1 MPPIAGLVKRA
12 PKWAWVT
19 AAGVGIGGVA
29 VYTVKNRAAPP
40 SDGTTDGST
49 DTIGDPP
56 TQLWDSSPVPGI
68 VVPPI
73 VTPGGGDTNVGVT
86 DLQNLYI
93 DATGRTL
100 DLLAGGFGALLG
112 GNLDLTHAI
121 LDQNQGL
128 QQSLTQIVTGGG
140 LGVPAPP
147 GAVAANTPVAAIA
160 PAPTPAPAACPP
172 QYPFRGPKG
181 CYQVATANE
190 CKCTGT
196 GRTRKCWTVANRWH
210 IGQSGYRDVVSQNKV
225 KDGC

>member
-121 LDQNQGL
+121 LDQN
-128 QQSLTQIVTGGG
+128 
-140 LGVPAPP
+140 
-147 GAVAANTPVAAIA
+147 
-160 PAPTPAPAACPP
+160 P

>member
-1 MPPIAGLVKRA
+1 MADIAGLVKRA

-40 SDGTTDGST
+40 TDGTGAEL

-56 TQLWDSSPVPGI
+56 TQLWDSSPIPGI

-73 VTPGGGDTNVGVT
+73 VTPGGGDSQVGVT

-100 DLLAGGFGALLG
+100 DLLGGGFGSLLG
-112 GNLDLTHAI
+112 ANLDLTHSI
-121 LDQNQGL
+121 LEQNTGL

-147 GAVAANTPVAAIA
+147 GAVAVGTPAVA
-160 PAPTPAPAACPP
+160 PAPAPRPSPPGCPP
-172 QYPFRGPKG
+172 QYPFRAADG
-181 CYQVATANE
+181 CYVVSNQNE
-190 CKCTGT
+190 CKCTGS
-196 GRTRKCWTVANRWH
+196 GRTRKCWTVQNRWH
-210 IGQSGYRDVVSQNKV
+210 IYQQGRRVVVSANKV

>member
-1 MPPIAGLVKRA
+1 MAQIAGLIKRA

-29 VYTVKNRAAPP
+29 VYTVKNRATPT
-40 SDGTTDGST
+40 DETTDSPT

-100 DLLAGGFGALLG
+100 DLLAGGFGSMLG
-112 GNLDLTHAI
+112 TNVDLTHAV
-121 LDQNQGL
+121 LDQNTGL
-128 QQSLTQIVTGGG
+128 QSTLAQIITGGG

-147 GAVAANTPVAAIA
+147 GAVAVGPFPAAPVA
-160 PAPTPAPAACPP
+160 PAPTPAPPGCPP

-181 CYQVATANE
+181 CYQVATSNE

-196 GRTRKCWTVANRWH
+196 GRTRKCWTLQNRWH